1 MIHILSLILVS
12 YYDYLRKQ
20 DNCIALMSMLL
31 VGLGFMGVT
40 VLMLL
45 AHITTEVSFML
56 RFYAG

>member
-1 MIHILSLILVS
+1 MIHILSLLLIS

-31 VGLGFMGVT
+31 VGIVFMGAT
-40 VLMLL
+40 LIMLL
-45 AHITTEVSFML
+45 AHITTEVSFVL